1 MPAHVSV
8 AGAQAEQRLHAG
20 LFACRLRRQGVV
32 HLRSLI
38 VHPSP
43 LYVNV
48 KQLSFYKCCASATIL
63 RYCLLCCIRRSLLA
77 LDMAV
82 DAGMTFKQF

>member
-1 MPAHVSV
+1 M
-8 AGAQAEQRLHAG
+8 
-20 LFACRLRRQGVV
+20 
-32 HLRSLI
+32 
-38 VHPSP
+38 HPSP